1 MYKANNAA
9 SLGGYALD
17 ISDTVMDNNAYK
29 GQGKTAEEVMQ
40 NAGNID
46 VATQRDYMTVMSNT
60 MSEEDFSKLQE
71 EGYQPGNMDVEEA
84 VTIVDKIKAELVK
97 GGTQVVGYTDDLD
110 EETLREITGSEAFA
124 RELEKQFDE
133 HDIPLTQE
141 NIEDA
146 KQAYD
151 KAVGMKE
158 PGTDAVRYMV
168 ENQMEPT
175 IDNLYLAD
183 YSSANGEGRQSH
195 GYYATDNTGYYAKKA
210 EEYDWEQLTPQM
222 EKVLEEAGIESSEE
236 SLASA
241 KWLVETGIPL
251 TAETMSRLWE
261 IEQVSLPQDDSQI
274 LAAIAGAIS
283 DGQPAGSAN
292 LADGRSNLEKSADYI
307 EAFAHI
313 SDEAADQV
321 VTEGQTLTLHHL
333 QQMQEK
339 LDDENTADAQEQ
351 PSQENAADAG
361 EETLAAGTPEQ
372 ITARRQLEEV
382 RLMMTIEANR
392 KLLESGYSID
402 TSELEDL
409 VEQLKKIEQQQNQIL
424 FGDTDASQKAA
435 LFDEVQQKTSEIPFL
450 PAAVLAD
457 FVSDEESFTLNSAH
471 TNGTA
476 LKNTYEAA
484 QQSYETLMT
493 APRADMGDSIRKAF
507 RNVDDILEDMGR
519 ETSEEN
525 RRAVRILGYNSMDIT
540 DENMDAVK
548 KYDMELRQVI
558 RKMTPAATLQAIRDD
573 KNPLEMSMDELNQY
587 LDENAQGT
595 EAKEEKFSKYLYKL
609 EKNHAIDEQERE
621 SYIGIFRMF
630 RQLEKSDDASIG
642 SLLKE
647 GAPLSFQN
655 LLTAMRSTKK
665 QGMDYTVND
674 DFSGVNAVSY
684 NKSITEQI
692 LSGFSNLANAGADE
706 QHQSRQQGEA
716 QEAQETYYSQL
727 AGEIADSLEPE
738 FLTQMSLSPEMTMEE
753 FAQQLYEA
761 QPDAALEE
769 AYGQEQIQQYRDLGT
784 VEDNVISELLAYQQ
798 AVTPDALHA
807 MSNMRKNPGF
817 LYQKLNDIDSS
828 ADKKK
833 VKKAMTDMAESL
845 TDKDSAQ
852 KAYDEM
858 QDTFEGMIEEAE
870 EGEITYLDLKALQS
884 CKKQLSLAGSLAREE
899 NYQIP
904 VEIGGELTAINL
916 KVLHGS
922 GGGKV
927 TASMQTSGYGRVS
940 AQFGIRNNTVSGYVA
955 CSSEDGT
962 KLLQEKEE
970 ALRSAFK
977 ESFAGVESP
986 PEIGSFGIVHSEEM
1000 NVGGYAKEDLEPQA
1014 DEQIQIADLYK
1025 IAKAFIVTVA
1035 D

>member
-1 MYKANNAA
+1 
-9 SLGGYALD
+9 
-17 ISDTVMDNNAYK
+17 
-29 GQGKTAEEVMQ
+29 
-40 NAGNID
+40 
-46 VATQRDYMTVMSNT
+46 

-110 EETLREITGSEAFA
+110 EETLRQITGSEAFA
-124 RELEKQFDE
+124 QELTKQFKE

-141 NIEDA
+141 NAEDA

-251 TAETMSRLWE
+251 TAETVGRLWE
-261 IEQVSLPQDDSQI
+261 IEQVDLPQDMSQI

-307 EAFAHI
+307 EAFAGI
-313 SDEAADQV
+313 SDEAVDQV

-339 LDDENTADAQEQ
+339 LDDENTADSQQQ
-351 PSQENAADAG
+351 PNQENAADAG
-361 EETLAAGTPEQ
+361 EETLTAGTPQQ

-392 KLLESGYSID
+392 KLIESGYSID

-409 VEQLKKIEQQQNQIL
+409 VEQLKKIEQQQNRVL
-424 FGDTDASQKAA
+424 FGETDTSQKAA

-457 FVSDEESFTLNSAH
+457 FVSDEESFTLNSVH

-476 LKNTYEAA
+476 LKNAYEAA

-548 KYDMELRQVI
+548 KYDMELRQVM

-573 KNPLEMSMDELNQY
+573 KNPLEMSMEELNRY
-587 LDENAQGT
+587 LDESESAQT
-595 EAKEEKFSKYLYKL
+595 AKEEKFSKYLYKL
-609 EKNHAIDEQERE
+609 EKNNAIDEQEKE

-642 SLLKE
+642 SLIKE
-647 GAPLSFQN
+647 DAPLSFQN

-665 QGMDYTVND
+665 QGMDYTVDD
-674 DFSGVNAVSY
+674 DFSGVNAVSVG
-684 NKSITEQI
+684 KSITEQI
-692 LSGFSNLANAGADE
+692 LSGFSNLADTGAE
-706 QHQSRQQGEA
+706 GHSQGRQQRSATGQQA
-716 QEAQETYYSQL
+716 SSETYYSQL

-753 FAQQLYEA
+753 FAEQLYAA
-761 QPDAALEE
+761 QPDAELEQE
-769 AYGQEQIQQYRDLGT
+769 YEQEQLQQYRDLNT
-784 VEDNVISELLAYQQ
+784 VEDAVINELLAYKQ
-798 AVTPDALHA
+798 AVTPDALNA
-807 MSNMRKNPGF
+807 MTDMRKNPGF
-817 LYQKLNDIDSS
+817 LYKKLNDIDTS
-828 ADKKK
+828 ADKNR
-833 VKKAMTDMAESL
+833 VKKAMTDMVEGL
-845 TDKDSAQ
+845 TDKDSASD
-852 KAYDEM
+852 AYDEM
-858 QDTFEGMIEEAE
+858 QDTFESMIDEAE

-904 VEIGGELTAINL
+904 VEIDGELTAINL

-927 TASMQTSGYGRVS
+927 SASMQTSEYGQVS
-940 AQFGIRNNTVSGYVA
+940 AQFGVRNGTVSGYVA
-955 CSSEDGT
+955 CSSEDGV
-962 KLLQEKEE
+962 KMLQDKEE
-970 ALRSAFK
+970 ALRTTLQELQSDMS
-977 ESFAGVESP
+977 EP
-986 PEIGSFGIVHSEEM
+986 LEIGSLGIVHSAEM
-1000 NVGGYAKEDLEPQA
+1000 NLDGYTKEDLEPQTDA
-1014 DEQIQIADLYK
+1014 QITTADLYK

-1035 D
+1035 E